1 MHCGESAADEEQGGD
16 TGRREG
22 DDKGYGQ
29 GVTPGYGYRGRRRE
43 LVVSAARA
51 WRCVLKRGAAS
62 CALLGAAP
70 VRRGRVS
77 AEHGAGSQTSIKQLM
92 SYKAVFIFRVYI

>member
-1 MHCGESAADEEQGGD
+1 M
-16 TGRREG
+16 
-22 DDKGYGQ
+22 
-29 GVTPGYGYRGRRRE
+29 
-43 LVVSAARA
+43 VVSAARA

-77 AEHGAGSQTSIKQLM
+77 AEHGAGSQT
-92 SYKAVFIFRVYI
+92 FD

>member
-1 MHCGESAADEEQGGD
+1 MRSREEIQADVKEMIRD
-16 TGRREG
+16 TDR
-22 DDKGYGQ
+22 GY
-29 GVTPGYGYRGRRRE
+29 PGYGYRGRRRE
-43 LVVSAARA
+43 MVVSAARA

-77 AEHGAGSQTSIKQLM
+77 AEHGAGSQTVDKTDCRTKPFFM
-92 SYKAVFIFRVYI
+92 FRDYI